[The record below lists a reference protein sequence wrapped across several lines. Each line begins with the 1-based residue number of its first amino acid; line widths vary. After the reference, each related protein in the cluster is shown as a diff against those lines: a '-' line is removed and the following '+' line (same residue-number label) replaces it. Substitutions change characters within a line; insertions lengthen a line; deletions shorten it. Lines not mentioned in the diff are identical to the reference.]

1 MSFCRSIA
9 AIACLLTCAACG
21 PSDEL
26 AETGPLQG
34 RFYVSDEF
42 SPSGHMGD
50 GENPGFITADIN
62 ENCLARPEGAGG
74 DCYRFHYQPDVRENA
89 EKWAG
94 VYWVYPSNNWGT
106 RQGRLL
112 IPPFKRVRFKAAAE
126 PRCYP
131 QPDGTCI
138 DPGNPTNQPEPKVAF
153 LIGGIG
159 SNPAEPQPFQDET
172 VGMQAAYASG
182 RLTREWQHF
191 EIDLTGVIPETPF
204 HMISGFCWTVNY
216 QPGVPSA
223 ASPPTVIY
231 IDDIVWDTE

>member
-1 MSFCRSIA
+1 MSFCRSFV
-9 AIACLLTCAACG
+9 AIACLLSCAACG
-21 PSDEL
+21 PSSEL

-34 RFYVSDEF
+34 RFYLSDEF

-62 ENCLARPEGAGG
+62 ENCKARPAGAGG
-74 DCYRFHYQPDVRENA
+74 DCYRFHYQPDVREGA

-94 VYWVYPSNNWGT
+94 VYWVYPTNNWGK

-112 IPPFKRVRFKAAAE
+112 YPPYKRVRFKAAAE

-138 DPGNPTNQPEPKVAF
+138 DPANPMNPKEPRVSF
-153 LIGGIG
+153 QVGGIG
-159 SNPAEPQPFQDET
+159 TNPNDPQPFADQLIDGQLAVNNE
-172 VGMQAAYASG
+172 
-182 RLTREWQHF
+182 RLGPDWVAV
-191 EIDLTGVIPETPF
+191 EIDLTGKAPDTPF
-204 HMISGFCWTVNY
+204 YMVSGFCWTVNY
-216 QPGVPSA
+216 QPGVPTA